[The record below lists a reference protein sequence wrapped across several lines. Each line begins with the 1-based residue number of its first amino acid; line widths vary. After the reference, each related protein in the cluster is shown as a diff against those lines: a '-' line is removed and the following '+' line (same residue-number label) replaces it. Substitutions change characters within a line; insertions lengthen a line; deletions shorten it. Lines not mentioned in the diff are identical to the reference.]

1 MEEVTTAPLFEIDS
15 QSGSS
20 ISNVGGDQN
29 VYFGG
34 VRSRAAAIGRGV
46 AALGLALFFGGVGLF
61 ITTVVISMQRL
72 VSDINGSGISD
83 NYRHYVPD
91 ISIPAL
97 ALLAAGIVLV
107 RFGRLY
113 ANR

>member
-1 MEEVTTAPLFEIDS
+1 MGEGTTEPLFEIET
-15 QSGSS
+15 QSASS

-61 ITTVVISMQRL
+61 IATVVISMQRL
-72 VSDINGSGISD
+72 VQDINGSGISD
-83 NYRHYVPD
+83 NFRHYVPD

-97 ALLAAGIVLV
+97 ALLAAGIILV

>member
-1 MEEVTTAPLFEIDS
+1 MGEGTTDPLFEIET
-15 QSGSS
+15 QSASS

-61 ITTVVISMQRL
+61 IATVVISMQRL
-72 VSDINGSGISD
+72 VQDINGSGISD
-83 NYRHYVPD
+83 NFRHYVPD

-97 ALLAAGIVLV
+97 ALLAAGIILV

>member
-29 VYFGG
+29 VYLEGA
-34 VRSRAAAIGRGV
+34 RSRAAAIGRGV

-61 ITTVVISMQRL
+61 IATVVISMQRL

-83 NYRHYVPD
+83 NFRHYVPD

-97 ALLAAGIVLV
+97 ALLAAGIILV